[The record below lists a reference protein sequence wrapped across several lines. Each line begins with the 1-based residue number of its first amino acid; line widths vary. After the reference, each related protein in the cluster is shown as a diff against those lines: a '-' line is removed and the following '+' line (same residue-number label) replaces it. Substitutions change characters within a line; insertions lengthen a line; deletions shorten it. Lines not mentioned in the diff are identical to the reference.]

1 MTITPTNLNEI
12 LDWLRQFAPAAQLSS
27 DSRSVA
33 PGDVFL
39 AYPGDSGDG
48 RRFIA
53 AAIARG
59 AQAVLFDDRDFARND
74 GWSVPHLAV
83 ADLKLAAGH
92 IANAYYGRP
101 DADMYTVAVTGTN
114 GKTSSAQWIGNA
126 LSRLGQPTAVIGTL
140 GVSLYQ
146 LGKSGASDET
156 GYTTPDAVLLQR
168 KLGVLHAAGAGALA
182 IEASSIGL
190 DQGRL
195 NGLHIDVAV
204 FTNFTR
210 DHLDYHGDM
219 AAYEVAKTRLFD
231 WPGLHHGVVNL
242 DDEMGLR
249 LAHAYQDKLQLLG
262 YTLQDAGALPDI
274 PGIVILRATDIRSRH
289 ASTEFQL
296 GTPYGSTTVK
306 INMVGRFNVS
316 NALGVLGVLL
326 AKSVELNAAVS
337 AIEALTPAP
346 GRMQQLGGADAPMI
360 VIDYA
365 HTPDAL
371 EKTLAALRQVAQERH
386 GQLWCVFGCGGDRDP
401 GKRPQMGAI
410 SQAADHVVVTSD
422 NPRSENPH
430 KIIEQILAGMTST
443 PQAIDDRGAAILSAV
458 RHAARNDVILL
469 AGKGHE
475 SYQEVM
481 GKKHAFSDA
490 DHVALALAARATM
503 GRAL

>member
-12 LDWLRQFAPAAQLSS
+12 LDWLREVAPGAQLSS
-27 DSRSVA
+27 DSRSIA
-33 PGDVFL
+33 QGDVFL
-39 AYPGDSGDG
+39 AYPGDSADG
-48 RRFIA
+48 RHFIA
-53 AAIARG
+53 DAIARG
-59 AQAVLFDDRDFARND
+59 AQAVLFDGTDFDWND
-74 GWSVPHLAV
+74 DWNVPHLAL

-92 IANAYYGRP
+92 VANAYYGRP

-126 LSRLGQPTAVIGTL
+126 LSRLEQSTAVIGTL

-146 LGKSGASDET
+146 HGESGAHDET

-168 KLGVLHAAGAGALA
+168 KLAALHAAGASALA

-195 NGLHIDVAV
+195 NGLHVDVAV

-219 AAYEVAKTRLFD
+219 ASYEVAKTRLFD
-231 WPGLHHGVVNL
+231 WPGLRYGVVNL

-249 LAHAYQDKLQLLG
+249 LAHAYQDKLTLIG
-262 YTLQDAGALPDI
+262 YTLQDDGEVPNLP
-274 PGIVILRATDIRSRH
+274 GVVILRATDIRSRH
-289 ASTEFQL
+289 AGTEFQL
-296 GTPYGSTTVK
+296 DTPYGSSAVK

-316 NALGVLGVLL
+316 NVLGVLGVLL
-326 AKSVELNAAVS
+326 AKAVDLHAAVG
-337 AIEALTPAP
+337 ALEALTPAP

-410 SQAADHVVVTSD
+410 AQAADHVVVTSD
-422 NPRSENPH
+422 NPRSENAH
-430 KIIEQILAGMTST
+430 QIIEQILAGMTST
-443 PQAIDDRGAAILSAV
+443 PQAIDDRAAAILSAV
-458 RHAARNDVILL
+458 RHAEKNDVILL

-475 SYQEVM
+475 SSQEVM
-481 GKKHAFSDA
+481 GKKLSFSDT
-490 DHVALALAARATM
+490 DHAALALAARATM